1 MPLVKSIGADDT
13 TSAVLGAN
21 DSGVVGVAV
30 NVFVVFSV
38 AGAVP
43 EDSGRLMILS
53 AASIDGAIEGGD
65 TNRISADGEA
75 DAASLSSSR
84 DEKR

>member
-1 MPLVKSIGADDT
+1 MLLVKTVGADDT
-13 TSAVLGAN
+13 TSAVLGAS

-38 AGAVP
+38 VGAAP

-65 TNRISADGEA
+65 TNRIPADGEA
-75 DAASLSSSR
+75 DAASLSSSS